1 MLVWERMVSML
12 PMTFEAC
19 VSEEEDTRSMLSLR
33 LRLQQL
39 LWGRKYVRFCVRAR
53 ADGDTGLP
61 WAPNKLRRPRAQ
73 DLAGRPQKCCCSYGQ
88 WHSLS
93 AAGMG
98 RLV

>member
-1 MLVWERMVSML
+1 MG
-12 PMTFEAC
+12 
-19 VSEEEDTRSMLSLR
+19 SLR
-33 LRLQQL
+33 AEKGGSFLSKVNARL
-39 LWGRKYVRFCVRAR
+39 GAEAR
-53 ADGDTGLP
+53 TDGDTGLP

-88 WHSLS
+88 WHSVS

>member
-19 VSEEEDTRSMLSLR
+19 VSEEEGS
-33 LRLQQL
+33 
-39 LWGRKYVRFCVRAR
+39 FCVRAR
-53 ADGDTGLP
+53 TDGDTGLP